1 MNILKEQYKFVKDS
15 RRVLTE
21 FCRNISYEDFIK
33 GNNNFGG
40 RSIEYLFLHIINTY
54 QFWLKEFP
62 TQAKLKYH
70 SYDSKFSLE
79 NIVSFFENTN
89 SIVEK
94 FLNEHE
100 NMMNEKITMIFK
112 DKNIGLEVT
121 PLQLYTHVST
131 HEFHH
136 KGQILTMSRML
147 GYTPVD
153 TDVIRL
159 E

>member
-1 MNILKEQYKFVKDS
+1 MDVIKEQYKFVIDS

-21 FCRNISYEDFIK
+21 YCGKISYKDFIK
-33 GNNNFGG
+33 ENANFGG
-40 RSIEYLFLHIINTY
+40 RSIEFLFLHIINTY

-62 TQAKLKYH
+62 SQTKLKYH

-79 NIVSFFENTN
+79 NVLSFFENTN
-89 SIVEK
+89 SIVEN
-94 FLNEHE
+94 FLNEYK
-100 NMMNEKITMIFK
+100 NVINEKITREIK
-112 DKNIGLEVT
+112 IKNTNLEVT
-121 PLQLYTHVST
+121 PLQLYTHVSM

-153 TDVIRL
+153 TDVIRF